1 MPRDSRLYM
10 TFPNDIHRHPRISRL
25 DPAVRWAFIEM
36 NGEARIADNDGVF
49 PAEDAEFTWGKEILA
64 ELVGSHPTRP
74 LVLHVGDT
82 YVIRD
87 YAEHQE
93 TRAARE
99 ERRARNAA
107 NGAKGGRPPK
117 NRGVTESVSGGFPF
131 GTDSQPTETQTKAES
146 ESESEDYS
154 KTSQSQ
160 SRNDRARVST
170 DAIPVSDMTR
180 RLAAQKGITTL
191 RSIVDAVGREVG
203 LSISADQ
210 AFQLCTLLL
219 EKAKTWPD
227 NPQAYVLHC
236 IRSSK
241 AEVEQHLYQR
251 VGVAS

>member
-1 MPRDSRLYM
+1 M
-10 TFPNDIHRHPRISRL
+10 TFPNDIHRHPKIQRL
-25 DPAVRWAFIEM
+25 SLEARWAFIEM

-49 PAEDAEFTWGKEILA
+49 PAEDAEFEWGRDVLA
-64 ELVGSHPTRP
+64 ALTGSHPTRP
-74 LVLHVGDT
+74 LVMRVGET

-107 NGAKGGRPPK
+107 NGAKGGRPKK
-117 NRGVTESVSGGFPF
+117 NPGVTESVSGGFPF

-146 ESESEDYS
+146 ESESEDYYSPS
-154 KTSQSQ
+154 KSQS
-160 SRNDRARVST
+160 SSNRARVST
-170 DAIPVSDMTR
+170 DAIPVSDMTK
-180 RLAAQKGITTL
+180 RLAAQKGITSL
-191 RSIVDAVGREVG
+191 RTVVDAVGREIGITVT
-203 LSISADQ
+203 ADQ

-219 EKAKTWPD
+219 EKSKTWPA
-227 NPQAYVLHC
+227 NPQAYVLTC

-251 VGVAS
+251 IGVV